1 MIAISN
7 YIKSKPNLSG
17 LLGNPYALNSDKYKG
32 PSVSSLRSVVWDQ
45 DVGLWTAPFIMSGIY
60 KVVRRSNELLGF
72 KYGKEFIYTEITS
85 FQKGI
90 MGYLKS
96 IQC

>member
-1 MIAISN
+1 
-7 YIKSKPNLSG
+7 
-17 LLGNPYALNSDKYKG
+17 
-32 PSVSSLRSVVWDQ
+32 
-45 DVGLWTAPFIMSGIY
+45 MSGINTR
-60 KVVRRSNELLGF
+60 VVRRSNELLGF
-72 KYGKEFIYTEITS
+72 KYGKEFIYTEVTS